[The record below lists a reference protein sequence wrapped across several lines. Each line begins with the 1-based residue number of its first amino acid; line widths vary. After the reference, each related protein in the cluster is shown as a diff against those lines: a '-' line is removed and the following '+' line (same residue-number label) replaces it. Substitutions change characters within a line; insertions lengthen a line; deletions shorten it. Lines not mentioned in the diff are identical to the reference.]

1 VYKSIKKLDN
11 LIKKKI
17 IVIQGGKMKNTSIR
31 NKMIRY
37 FSLAVFCIFIVFVSY
52 VILQVYKFQVNQA
65 YQNVE
70 ELSQRHAKQ
79 IELDFSKR
87 FSFLE
92 SMKYSIESG
101 VIKDRAQG
109 ISYIK
114 QLAQSNKEFQGI
126 YMLYDPDTFDGK
138 DESFKGQINMASN
151 ESGHYNPW
159 WYFDNGQIIFGE
171 STSDYFDE
179 EYYALTKQENKNLLI
194 EPYIDED
201 IKLLMASF
209 TYPLNKNGQFIGIV
223 GGDVTL
229 AFLDEMISQIKIL
242 KSGYAFLLSK
252 EGTFVSF
259 PNKEMIGK
267 QTLEAYSKE
276 NNRPKLLSI
285 AEDIKNGK
293 EGILEAKDP
302 FSKKA
307 SVFVYKQIGN
317 TGWSIISVIPKNEIL
332 ENVYALIIGMSI
344 IGLISLI
351 VFIYIAKR
359 IAESI
364 TKPILKMTGI
374 LEEISQGQGDLT
386 VQIDVNSNDELGKMA
401 HYFNQFVMNLRKIM
415 QEFMN
420 KNQVISHQSTQLN
433 ESAGLLTEQ
442 SDSIHTD
449 VEQLSNVSEV
459 VMAEVFTIKSAV
471 EQAESNIGSLAEE
484 MLMLNQDVNTVNEA
498 SVSTDQL
505 VKKAG
510 QDLNTVSLNIQE
522 IALSVNNLSDEM
534 KSSSAAISEMNSSIS
549 EVAQNALSADK
560 ISSEAKAYSNDAQSA
575 MNELDVST
583 REIRKIVGLIE
594 QITDQTNMLALNATI
609 EAASAGEAGKGFA
622 VVANEVKTLAQHTAQ
637 ATQQIAGRV
646 DMIQT
651 NVQNVIRLFNRTIE
665 IIENLY
671 QINHTIAYTVEQQ
684 SIASNEISASVEKS
698 ARNTYQIDNFLKQI
712 KQISHDVTQH
722 FEIVQNHI
730 NSIAGSTGK
739 ITHISD
745 DVSRNAQEAHS
756 GVNEINRSSSQIN
769 HNVMLMGDKVNQIF
783 KSAELTANQAN
794 SLNVIASELT
804 KTVDSIQQ
812 ITGKFK
818 V

>member
-1 VYKSIKKLDN
+1 
-11 LIKKKI
+11 
-17 IVIQGGKMKNTSIR
+17 MKNTSIR

-560 ISSEAKAYSNDAQSA
+560 ISSEAKAYSNDAQKLRLTV
-575 MNELDVST
+575 M
-583 REIRKIVGLIE
+583 
-594 QITDQTNMLALNATI
+594 ML
-609 EAASAGEAGKGFA
+609 S
-622 VVANEVKTLAQHTAQ
+622 
-637 ATQQIAGRV
+637 QQ
-646 DMIQT
+646 
-651 NVQNVIRLFNRTIE
+651 
-665 IIENLY
+665 
-671 QINHTIAYTVEQQ
+671 
-684 SIASNEISASVEKS
+684 
-698 ARNTYQIDNFLKQI
+698 
-712 KQISHDVTQH
+712 
-722 FEIVQNHI
+722 
-730 NSIAGSTGK
+730 
-739 ITHISD
+739 
-745 DVSRNAQEAHS
+745 
-756 GVNEINRSSSQIN
+756 
-769 HNVMLMGDKVNQIF
+769 
-783 KSAELTANQAN
+783 
-794 SLNVIASELT
+794 
-804 KTVDSIQQ
+804 
-812 ITGKFK
+812 
-818 V
+818 

>member
-1 VYKSIKKLDN
+1 MYKSIKKLDN

-560 ISSEAKAYSNDAQSA
+560 ISSEAKAYSNDAQKLRLTV
-575 MNELDVST
+575 M
-583 REIRKIVGLIE
+583 
-594 QITDQTNMLALNATI
+594 ML
-609 EAASAGEAGKGFA
+609 S
-622 VVANEVKTLAQHTAQ
+622 
-637 ATQQIAGRV
+637 QQ
-646 DMIQT
+646 
-651 NVQNVIRLFNRTIE
+651 
-665 IIENLY
+665 
-671 QINHTIAYTVEQQ
+671 
-684 SIASNEISASVEKS
+684 
-698 ARNTYQIDNFLKQI
+698 
-712 KQISHDVTQH
+712 
-722 FEIVQNHI
+722 
-730 NSIAGSTGK
+730 
-739 ITHISD
+739 
-745 DVSRNAQEAHS
+745 
-756 GVNEINRSSSQIN
+756 
-769 HNVMLMGDKVNQIF
+769 
-783 KSAELTANQAN
+783 
-794 SLNVIASELT
+794 
-804 KTVDSIQQ
+804 
-812 ITGKFK
+812 
-818 V
+818 

>member
-560 ISSEAKAYSNDAQSA
+560 ISSEAKAYSNDAQKLRLTV
-575 MNELDVST
+575 M
-583 REIRKIVGLIE
+583 
-594 QITDQTNMLALNATI
+594 ML
-609 EAASAGEAGKGFA
+609 S
-622 VVANEVKTLAQHTAQ
+622 
-637 ATQQIAGRV
+637 QQ
-646 DMIQT
+646 
-651 NVQNVIRLFNRTIE
+651 
-665 IIENLY
+665 
-671 QINHTIAYTVEQQ
+671 
-684 SIASNEISASVEKS
+684 
-698 ARNTYQIDNFLKQI
+698 
-712 KQISHDVTQH
+712 
-722 FEIVQNHI
+722 
-730 NSIAGSTGK
+730 
-739 ITHISD
+739 
-745 DVSRNAQEAHS
+745 
-756 GVNEINRSSSQIN
+756 
-769 HNVMLMGDKVNQIF
+769 
-783 KSAELTANQAN
+783 
-794 SLNVIASELT
+794 
-804 KTVDSIQQ
+804 
-812 ITGKFK
+812 
-818 V
+818 